1 MYLASFYA
9 FRFFKIP
16 SLQRTKVDFFG
27 SLILSKSDLRVH
39 FGLVLVD
46 KREHNKARKPR
57 ERRRIIMEKVK
68 EMPYEEKFA
77 MVIDD
82 MKLNETVFLHWVQ
95 KHLGDQAVAEFR
107 TTYQEVTKPI
117 PEEASI
123 KEKYEIAYG
132 NWIGLGRG
140 VYSFARKKMGE
151 EGIKTLE
158 RAQVEA
164 LKQKSANPALF
175 LLGLIR
181 IFSPGLAFTMTAR
194 KMAYQLQWVDP
205 SLAFELSQHKAVFNM
220 PNCKILGFPE
230 TEDICLIGCQRVYST
245 WEAEQF
251 KMKSEYKRQGKSCTC
266 SKTPLR

>member
-1 MYLASFYA
+1 
-9 FRFFKIP
+9 
-16 SLQRTKVDFFG
+16 
-27 SLILSKSDLRVH
+27 
-39 FGLVLVD
+39 
-46 KREHNKARKPR
+46 
-57 ERRRIIMEKVK
+57 MEKVK

-82 MKLNETVFLHWVQ
+82 MKLNEAVFLHWVQ
-95 KHLGDQAVAEFR
+95 KHLGDQAVAEFKK
-107 TTYQEVTKPI
+107 TYQEVTKPI
-117 PEEASI
+117 PEEASN
-123 KEKYEIAYG
+123 KEKYDIAYG
-132 NWIGLGRG
+132 NWIWLGKS
-140 VYSFARKKMGE
+140 VYSFTRKKMGE

-164 LKQKSANPALF
+164 LKQKNANPALF
-175 LLGLIR
+175 LLGFIR

-220 PNCKILGFPE
+220 PSCKILGFPE

-251 KMKSEYKRQGKSCTC
+251 KMQSEYKRQGNSCTC
-266 SKTPLR
+266 TKTPLR